1 MRKICAFIVATA
13 VLVLSAPIAAR
24 ASTVTYEFIG
34 QCEDCSG
41 TGIGYLTLSDYTL
54 GTDLSNSNFV
64 SFTYQSN
71 LIDPAISYTGIGS
84 ALDQIDTII
93 GKIPSSLPSIAD
105 VQLIRTISTSPIEQV
120 TVFESTTSGFGYW
133 CASAKPTYDCV
144 SDYGFSHSWSVTPI
158 PPALPLFATGVGAL
172 GLLGWR
178 RKRKQVAV

>member
-1 MRKICAFIVATA
+1 VRKICAFIVAAA

-24 ASTVTYEFIG
+24 ASTVTYKFIG
-34 QCEDCSG
+34 QCADCSG

-105 VQLIRTISTSPIEQV
+105 VQLIRTISAGPVI
-120 TVFESTTSGFGYW
+120 VFESTTSGYW
-133 CASAKPTYDCV
+133 CASAEPTYECV

-158 PPALPLFATGVGAL
+158 PPALPLCATGLGAL

-178 RKRKQVAV
+178 GKRKQAAV